1 MYARSNCVYLCILW
15 PNLIY
20 ILQNFVDI
28 VYTFLKS
35 YISIWYYN
43 FFYWSLIKKINYS
56 IWHPWRLKIYFY
68 SNIKIDSVS
77 LKLIIENNI
86 KKNKQLSS
94 NNIHIA
100 IILPVKWILKLA
112 FRSSLLPLV
121 TNLIAASFPENS
133 WNRGM
138 TSPQYCCV
146 EPLVV
151 SVTYKIV
158 SVIHA
163 IMIYIFLIFNSL
175 SNLRWFWL
183 IISVIQT

>member
-1 MYARSNCVYLCILW
+1 MYQLKFCWYSLYIFKIVYFHM
-15 PNLIY
+15 
-20 ILQNFVDI
+20 ILQLLL
-28 VYTFLKS
+28 LK
-35 YISIWYYN
+35 
-43 FFYWSLIKKINYS
+43 FDKKINYS

-86 KKNKQLSS
+86 KHKQLSS
-94 NNIHIA
+94 NNIHISR
-100 IILPVKWILKLA
+100 ILPVKWILKLA

-121 TNLIAASFPENS
+121 KNLIAASFPENS
-133 WNRGM
+133 WGGGM
-138 TSPQYCCV
+138 ASSQYCCV
-146 EPLVV
+146 EPLLM

-183 IISVIQT
+183 IFSVIQNILIVDIRTLFLS